1 MEEADQLLLL
11 SVVSHCSLYPSLFTL
26 SVSAD
31 SPVGGGAAPSP
42 SLSGGLP
49 GLVSRSEVYSLCRVL
64 LDACL
69 SASDPEAAARLEGAR
84 GEEGPARERAE
95 SHYGLR
101 GEKGVAKRHKLC
113 TEVAEGIKGMGYG
126 EFFLRVICRHF
137 VPVCCH
143 LLSFVVHLCS
153 SLLFSFLLSRP
164 QVGYHYSRLM
174 VNCNALSSLFFVSPP
189 KMVTAGTTHFCTP
202 RCNRRAGCCN
212 F

>member
-1 MEEADQLLLL
+1 MLL

-126 EFFLRVICRHF
+126 EFFLRVIVGILCQF
-137 VPVCCH
+137 VVICCH
-143 LLSFVVHLCS
+143 LLSIS
-153 SLLFSFLLSRP
+153 ALLF
-164 QVGYHYSRLM
+164 
-174 VNCNALSSLFFVSPP
+174 SSLFFSLGRKLGIITVD
-189 KMVTAGTTHFCTP
+189 
-202 RCNRRAGCCN
+202 
-212 F
+212 